1 MSKELDKMRK
11 AGYETQKLIVL
22 TPSQVNFLRE
32 YLCCLSRQC
41 KSLDCMERELTINFP
56 GHITNEQFSITG
68 SMVDSIL
75 KELY

>member
-1 MSKELDKMRK
+1 MRK

-22 TPSQVNFLRE
+22 SPAQVNFLRE
-32 YLCCLSRQC
+32 YLGCLSRQC
-41 KSLDCMERELTINFP
+41 QSLDFMERELTINFP
-56 GHITNEQFSITG
+56 GHITNEQYSITG